1 MYCDIRTMTD
11 LEDAARLTS
20 RVSGGLWRL
29 WVRSETPLKSND
41 IEWCIKTLD
50 KAIQKLQKC
59 LNQK

>member
-1 MYCDIRTMTD
+1 MTD

-29 WVRSETPLKSND
+29 WVRSETPLKAND

-50 KAIQKLQKC
+50 KAIKKLQEC
-59 LNQK
+59 LNQN